1 MKIEDEESYNIFL
14 VEAREHLG
22 ILEDTLLKLEKNR
35 DSIDGEL
42 VNAVFRSAHTIKGG
56 AGFFGLEGI
65 KQVAHGME
73 NALNLVREGK
83 LSPGPSVC
91 SALLEGTDMLGR
103 MLDEP
108 TGFTLTD
115 YASILEALDALAH
128 GDTSGHS
135 AIPSSA
141 CFPEPGSPGVPLS
154 DVQPEAISEAQARH
168 PGGAYVYLIQ
178 HPPVSGKGPD
188 TPTVVQNLRQ
198 YTSIIRAHCAG
209 QESGAWEE
217 VEAWEKGGRC
227 SQHPLYIL
235 CTTMVEPELMREF
248 LDDPR
253 VTLQILRPEKKPF
266 GKAMVT
272 TGSGIAQAPDAGQKR
287 ETSRGKEVKAPVPE
301 ANGKVAESGSIRV
314 KMILLDKLMALAGEL
329 VLARNAMMQSMPA
342 RGAEAIVE
350 VSQRIDAITT
360 DLQESIMLT
369 RMQALGT
376 VFGKFRRV
384 VRDLA
389 QSLGKQIEMKIEGEE
404 VEVDKPIVEAISDP
418 LTHLIRNAADHGIE
432 LPAVRAANGKSPTGT
447 ITLRAYHE
455 AGKVVLEILDD
466 GAGIDVDRI
475 RAKALENGLRTESE
489 LAAMSTKSLLGLI
502 FMPGFSTAQTVSEVS
517 GRGVGMDVVQTNLA
531 KVGGTVDIESVPG
544 QGSTIR
550 VKAPLTLA
558 IIPSLLV
565 SVEGERYAIPQVNL
579 QELVR
584 VPASDVSRRLNSFG
598 EAVVMRLRG
607 DLLPLVDLKAH
618 MGISATYV
626 ISEDGASKADR
637 RESLTDRRREPESCA
652 SENENKP
659 TAYTRSG
666 KDRRQSRNSGLNV
679 AIVSSGDLNY
689 GIIVDHALDSAEI
702 VVKPLGSH
710 LAGCHEYAGATI
722 LGDGQVSMILDVNG
736 LRKSA
741 GLMDPRGQDPG
752 RKAGSNSG
760 NQEFYSETQYWLIM
774 ENGPGER
781 FGVPLG
787 LVARIERIKTGVIE
801 SVGGKRAMTYRG
813 GSLILLA
820 IEDFA
825 KVLAR
830 TESENAFVIVF
841 KVAGREVGLLAT
853 EVLDTV
859 DSAADID
866 SVMYAQP
873 GILGAVVLDGKIIQ
887 IVDLFGMTS
896 RMIPELGRASLAE
909 TPAGKEKVTV
919 LIVEDTAFF
928 LRQFKHIFEEA
939 GYQVLTAENGI
950 QGLQQMEAH
959 GERVSLIITDIE
971 MPQMNGFTMTERL
984 RMKAEYADLPIIA
997 VTSLSTVEAEKRGRS
1012 AGITEYLI
1020 KMDREQILD
1029 ACARHLK
1036 GKVAASGK
1044 ARPAN
1049 LVIGK

>member
-1 MKIEDEESYNIFL
+1 MKIEDEESYNLFL

-22 ILEDTLLKLEKNR
+22 ILEDTLLKLEKSP
-35 DSIDGEL
+35 DSIGGEL
-42 VNAVFRSAHTIKGG
+42 VNAIFRSAHTIKGG

-65 KQVAHGME
+65 KQVAHAME

-108 TGFTLTD
+108 AGFTSTD
-115 YASILEALDALAH
+115 YASILEALDAHVH
-128 GDTSGHS
+128 GEISGHS
-135 AIPSSA
+135 ALASSA
-141 CFPEPGSPGVPLS
+141 CIPEPGSPSAPLS
-154 DVQPEAISEAQARH
+154 DVQPEVISEAQARH
-168 PGGAYVYLIQ
+168 PGGAYVYLLQ
-178 HPPVSGKGPD
+178 QPPVSGEGPD
-188 TPTVVQNLRQ
+188 APSIVGNLRQ
-198 YTSIIRAHCAG
+198 YTGIIRAHCAG
-209 QESGAWEE
+209 QESGAWED
-217 VEAWEKGGRC
+217 VEAWEKEGRW
-227 SQHPLYIL
+227 SQHPIYIL
-235 CTTMVEPELMREF
+235 CTTMVEPDLMREF
-248 LDDPR
+248 LDNPR
-253 VTLQILRPEKKPF
+253 VTLQIIRPEKKPS
-266 GKAMVT
+266 GKAMET
-272 TGSGIAQAPDAGQKR
+272 TRCATAQAPDVGPKIEKTKGKNIQSPVA
-287 ETSRGKEVKAPVPE
+287 ET
-301 ANGKVAESGSIRV
+301 NGKVAESGSIRV

-342 RGAEAIVE
+342 HGAEAIEE

-432 LPAVRAANGKSPTGT
+432 LPAVRTAKGKPPMGT

-466 GAGIDVDRI
+466 GAGMDPDRI

-502 FMPGFSTAQTVSEVS
+502 FMPGFSTAQAVSEVS

-531 KVGGTVDIESVPG
+531 KVGGTVDVESTLG
-544 QGSTIR
+544 QGSIIR

-584 VPASDVSRRLNSFG
+584 VPASEVSRRLNSFG
-598 EAVVMRLRG
+598 DAVVMRLRG

-626 ISEDGASKADR
+626 ISEDGPSQADR
-637 RESLTDRRREPESCA
+637 REKLTDRRQEPETCVGGMEGEPA
-652 SENENKP
+652 
-659 TAYTRSG
+659 AFARSG
-666 KDRRQSRNSGLNV
+666 KDRRQSRSSGLNV

-710 LAGCHEYAGATI
+710 LASCHEYAGATI
-722 LGDGQVSMILDVNG
+722 LGDGQVAMILDVNG
-736 LRKSA
+736 LRKSV
-741 GLMDPRGQDPG
+741 GLMDPRGQDPCP
-752 RKAGSNSG
+752 KDGSNPG
-760 NQEFYSETQYWLIM
+760 NQEKYSETQYWLIM

-787 LVARIERIKTGVIE
+787 LVARIERIKTSLIE
-801 SVGGKRAMTYRG
+801 SIGGKRAMTYRG

-859 DSAADID
+859 DSTADID

-896 RMIPELGRASLAE
+896 RMIPELGRTSLAE
-909 TPAGKEKVTV
+909 TPAGKEEATV

-928 LRQFKHIFEEA
+928 LRQFKLIFEEA
-939 GYQVLTAENGI
+939 GYKVLTAENGI

-959 GERVSLIITDIE
+959 GDKVSLIITDIE
-971 MPQMNGFTMTERL
+971 MPQMNGFAMTERL
-984 RMKAEYADLPIIA
+984 RMKAEYANLPIIA
-997 VTSLSTVEAEKRGRS
+997 ITSLSTAEAEKRGRS
-1012 AGITEYLI
+1012 VGITEYLI

-1029 ACARHLK
+1029 VCARHLK

-1049 LVIGK
+1049 MAIRK